1 MDERTMS
8 FNGNGNA
15 NGNGNSALNG
25 NENRIHAPKNGNGKH
40 SNNGHGPQNGN
51 VIEFPHKRVG
61 EMDESQLMTSPLV
74 PEGYFVPKS
83 RNVHPS
89 KRMRELLA
97 SEPYLF
103 GPGCYDPMTA
113 QLCMYYGF
121 KAVYFSGYS
130 FAMGHVGSTDMDLYT
145 STEIADAA
153 RRTVSALRKFQLTQA
168 VGDPEK
174 QASAHASSGSAPR
187 YLDIPPVVVD
197 MDGGYGNIFNVQ
209 RTTELYVQAGVAA
222 AHIEDQVLPKRCGH
236 IGGKAL
242 IPVNEMI
249 GKLRMAR
256 AVADDMGN
264 PDFVIIGRTDGVS
277 AVDAPESLRGIDL
290 AIDRALRYLDTGIPD
305 LVWCEFPTADR
316 GPVEKF
322 SHEVHK
328 RFPQAKFAFNYS
340 SSFKWFNEQR
350 PFSFAE
356 LGELGIK
363 FLFIT
368 LGAQHATAH
377 GLSVLLQEMYE
388 GQEQGY
394 INLQKKEWNG
404 VAGPV
409 VANADADGMKFDFPS
424 KSHHFFSGVPYHH
437 VVGKMYS
444 AARLGHEFCEELE
457 DDKVV

>member
-1 MDERTMS
+1 M
-8 FNGNGNA
+8 
-15 NGNGNSALNG
+15 
-25 NENRIHAPKNGNGKH
+25 
-40 SNNGHGPQNGN
+40 
-51 VIEFPHKRVG
+51 
-61 EMDESQLMTSPLV
+61 
-74 PEGYFVPKS
+74 
-83 RNVHPS
+83 
-89 KRMRELLA
+89 
-97 SEPYLF
+97 
-103 GPGCYDPMTA
+103 
-113 QLCMYYGF
+113 
-121 KAVYFSGYS
+121 
-130 FAMGHVGSTDMDLYT
+130 
-145 STEIADAA
+145 
-153 RRTVSALRKFQLTQA
+153 
-168 VGDPEK
+168 
-174 QASAHASSGSAPR
+174 
-187 YLDIPPVVVD
+187 
-197 MDGGYGNIFNVQ
+197 
-209 RTTELYVQAGVAA
+209 
-222 AHIEDQVLPKRCGH
+222 LPKRCGH

-256 AVADDMGN
+256 AVADDLGN

-290 AIDRALRYLDTGIPD
+290 AIDRALRYLDSGIPD
-305 LVWCEFPTADR
+305 LVWCEFPTAER

-377 GLSVLLQEMYE
+377 GLSVLLQEMAE

-394 INLQKKEWNG
+394 MALQRKEWNG
-404 VAGPV
+404 SAGPV
-409 VANADADGMKFDFPS
+409 SVGAGYIPPAAGRAENIADGMRFDFPS
-424 KSHHFFSGVPYHH
+424 PNALAFDFPTKSHHFFSGVPYHH

-444 AARLGHEFCEELE
+444 AARLGHEFCEDLE